1 MTDPT
6 DESPTSPE
14 PSDPPAAPAEQA
26 PPPSAPPID
35 PSLPAYGTVPPTAP
49 PPYGASAVGPYG
61 TPVPAGMYVDPHNGL
76 VLPNQVVLAPVGR
89 RVGAFFLSIPLAI
102 VTLGIGYLIWGAIV
116 WGKGTSPALQVL
128 GMRAWSPERSA
139 PASWG
144 RMALR
149 NIVGGF
155 VQAILSLITYLIS
168 FILFLSGKEHQS
180 IPDHIGGTV
189 IVHDPHKV
197 LP

>member
-1 MTDPT
+1 MTEPN
-6 DESPTSPE
+6 DETVP
-14 PSDPPAAPAEQA
+14 A
-26 PPPSAPPID
+26 PPPQYGAAAAA
-35 PSLPAYGTVPPTAP
+35 AYGA
-49 PPYGASAVGPYG
+49 
-61 TPVPAGMYVDPHNGL
+61 PVPAGMYVDPANGL

-89 RVGAFFLSIPLAI
+89 RIGAFFLAIPLSI

-116 WGKGTSPALQVL
+116 WGRGTSPALQVL
-128 GMRAWSPERSA
+128 GMRAWSPQNSA

-155 VQAILSLITYLIS
+155 VQGILSLITGLIS
-168 FILFLSGKEHQS
+168 FVLFLTGDEHKS

-189 IVHDPHKV
+189 IIHDPSKV